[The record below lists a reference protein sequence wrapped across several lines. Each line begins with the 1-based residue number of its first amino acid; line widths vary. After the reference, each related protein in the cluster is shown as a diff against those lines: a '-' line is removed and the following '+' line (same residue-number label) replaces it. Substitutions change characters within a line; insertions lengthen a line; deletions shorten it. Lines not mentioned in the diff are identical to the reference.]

1 MKSRQK
7 KKRYSKL
14 ILGFVCTIVA
24 LLAIVIST
32 IIFGRFTSKEHAML
46 YIDNDDNIDS
56 VYTKL
61 EATAGPCKIGT
72 FKFLCSLRGYSKK
85 ILPGRYDVGEGKGT
99 YTVVQN
105 LRHGLQTPLKLTIP
119 QTHTVDMLAEKI
131 AKKLRCS
138 EDELKA
144 AFHNKALQEKCG
156 VNDTTIAALFIPDT
170 YEIYWT
176 ITPEQFVERMKK
188 EYDIFWNSKRLSKA
202 KDIGLT
208 PIEVSTLASI
218 IDRET
223 NDKED
228 MPIIAGLYMNRLK
241 KGMKLE
247 SCPTA
252 IFAIGDF
259 TMRRVLKQH
268 TMHESPYNTYLHA
281 GLPPGPIY
289 LPRPIC
295 IDAVL
300 NYNHN
305 DFLFMCARA
314 DRSGKHHFS
323 KTYEEHAKYGKIYA
337 EYLNQRNIKK

>member
-1 MKSRQK
+1 M
-7 KKRYSKL
+7 KKRKKNKYSKYIL
-14 ILGFVCTIVA
+14 ATILGIIAFIAIFTWFA
-24 LLAIVIST
+24 LYSS
-32 IIFGRFTSKEHAML
+32 FTSKEHAMV

-56 VYTKL
+56 VYTKV
-61 EATAGPCKIGT
+61 EAAAGPCKMSS
-72 FKFLCSLRGYSKK
+72 FKLFCRLRGYSNK
-85 ILPGRYDVGEGKGT
+85 IYPGRYDVGEGKGT

-131 AKKLRCS
+131 AKKLRCT

-144 AFHNKALQEKCG
+144 AFHNKELLTKCG
-156 VNDTTIAALFIPDT
+156 VNDTTLAVLFIPNT

-176 ITPEQFVERMKK
+176 ITPEQFVERMKT
-188 EYDIFWNSKRLSKA
+188 EYDRFWNSKRKSKA
-202 KDIGLT
+202 EEIGMT
-208 PIEVSTLASI
+208 PIEVTTLASI

-228 MPIIAGLYMNRLK
+228 MPIIAGLYINRLK
-241 KGMKLE
+241 KGIKLE

-252 IFAIGDF
+252 IFAVGDF

-268 TMHESPYNTYLHA
+268 TMHESPYNTYLHE

-300 NYNHN
+300 NYDHN
-305 DFLFMCARA
+305 DYLFMCARA

-337 EYLNQRNIKK
+337 EYLNQRKIMK